1 MYSWDGVSDGRLPSG
16 EGPWPSTY
24 RSLHPA
30 HTRQFGSFLLLTA
43 LIASLNKGSQIP
55 YLFKEKGRWLKETSE
70 KQEMFSLKLVERT
83 QGLSGSVP
91 CGWREKKSFL
101 LKTEISFVNL

>member
-1 MYSWDGVSDGRLPSG
+1 MAQHLPQSA
-16 EGPWPSTY
+16 SC
-24 RSLHPA
+24 

-55 YLFKEKGRWLKETSE
+55 YLFKKKGRWLKGTSE
-70 KQEMFSLKLVERT
+70 KQEMFSLKLIERT